1 MLKNAFH
8 FTSERRVL
16 YTYNIAYK
24 YITLTLVL
32 KCLADIY
39 LDWFRHI
46 HNKSLG
52 ANNE

>member
-8 FTSERRVL
+8 FTSVRRMYSIRIIL
-16 YTYNIAYK
+16 H
-24 YITLTLVL
+24 ITLTLAL
-32 KCLADIY
+32 KCLEDIN